1 MVFQME
7 SVATLA
13 GVPNTE
19 LFNKI
24 NGLEKENSTLKK
36 SIDDLRNL
44 VISLQARVD
53 SLEKGGAKIEASK
66 PKAEA
71 LKVSSSIP
79 YPIMYTTNVCLQ
91 FLLIHIFI
99 STPYYIEVS

>member
-1 MVFQME
+1 MD

-19 LFNKI
+19 LNNKI
-24 NGLEKENSTLKK
+24 NSLEKENITLKK

-53 SLEKGGAKIEASK
+53 KLEFGGGSSSNKIEPA
-66 PKAEA
+66 
-71 LKVSSSIP
+71 KV
-79 YPIMYTTNVCLQ
+79 N
-91 FLLIHIFI
+91 LLF
-99 STPYYIEVS
+99 YYSLII

>member
-1 MVFQME
+1 MTFQMD
-7 SVATLA
+7 SVASLA

-53 SLEKGGAKIEASK
+53 SLEKGGIKIEEPK
-66 PKAEA
+66 PHTQGP
-71 LKVSSSIP
+71 KVSCIV
-79 YPIMYTTNVCLQ
+79 IL
-91 FLLIHIFI
+91 
-99 STPYYIEVS
+99 

>member
-1 MVFQME
+1 MTLQMD
-7 SVATLA
+7 SVANLA

-53 SLEKGGAKIEASK
+53 SLEKGSIKTETPK
-66 PKAEA
+66 PHAEVP
-71 LKVSSSIP
+71 KVSS
-79 YPIMYTTNVCLQ
+79 
-91 FLLIHIFI
+91 
-99 STPYYIEVS
+99 